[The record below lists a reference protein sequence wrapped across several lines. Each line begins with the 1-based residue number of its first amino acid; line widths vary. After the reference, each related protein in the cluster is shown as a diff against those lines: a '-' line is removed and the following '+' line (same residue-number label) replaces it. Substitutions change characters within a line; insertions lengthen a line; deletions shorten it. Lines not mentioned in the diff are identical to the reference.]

1 MAQFDLKKATIHVED
16 GYGPTGGLIN
26 NPTGYPIGS
35 TTMAVDGFTVTLNNG
50 DTFQLTGDPN
60 TYTITGH
67 TETLGA
73 TTSIT
78 FSPGLVV
85 AATDDEAVTIM
96 PHDIEIILTEGTLTY
111 VEKKARTYVK
121 NRGLLTTVRN
131 ADEEPVD
138 VRTDFMWDFIR
149 SQSGHPPT
157 VEECFKQIGGASNW
171 ISSDPDQCA
180 PYAVNILVYYKP
192 NCLGT
197 YDEKI
202 TLPDFRYEE
211 LSHDAKTG
219 VITLTGKCNVTEA
232 TSVRLA
238 PVVSAGSMSAKSI
251 GKDPGEVSSEAA

>member
-16 GYGPTGGLIN
+16 GFGPTGVNIN
-26 NPTGYPIGS
+26 NVAGYPIGS
-35 TTMAVDGFTVTLNNG
+35 TTMLIEGVTGKLNPGDMFTLPEGPTV
-50 DTFQLTGDPN
+50 
-60 TYTITGH
+60 YTISSTI
-67 TETLGA
+67 ETLGN

-85 AATDDEAVTIM
+85 AAADEDVLTFN

-149 SQSGHPPT
+149 SQTGKPPT

-180 PYAVNILVYYKP
+180 PYAVNVLVYYKP

-232 TSVRLA
+232 TSVRL
-238 PVVSAGSMSAKSI
+238 P
-251 GKDPGEVSSEAA
+251 AA

>member
-16 GYGPTGGLIN
+16 GYGPTGAVVN
-26 NPTGYPIGS
+26 NVVGYPIGT
-35 TTMAVDGFTVTLNNG
+35 TTMLIDGLTGKLSAN
-50 DTFQLTGDPN
+50 DTFTLPEGPTV
-60 TYTITGH
+60 YTISGTI
-67 TETLGA
+67 ETLGN

-78 FSPGLVV
+78 FAPGLV
-85 AATDDEAVTIM
+85 AAVIDEDVVTVL
-96 PHDIEIILTEGTLTY
+96 PHDIEIILTDGTLTY
-111 VEKKARTYVK
+111 IEKKARTYVK
-121 NRGLLTTVRN
+121 NRGLLSTVRN

-138 VRTDFMWDFIR
+138 IRTDFMWEFIR

-171 ISSDPDQCA
+171 ISADADQCA
-180 PYAVNILVYYKP
+180 PYAVNIVVYYKP

-232 TSVRLA
+232 TAVRL
-238 PVVSAGSMSAKSI
+238 P
-251 GKDPGEVSSEAA
+251 AA